1 MKTSYL
7 PPLIL
12 LLLALAVSVL
22 LGACSTS
29 KSNFRAVQTSDGRVG
44 VQTVTTAKDEEVM
57 AVAIEECKKLN
68 LDDTGKVLDLRERIK
83 EHRIKK
89 SVSVEDVF
97 KNYEL

>member
-1 MKTSYL
+1 
-7 PPLIL
+7 
-12 LLLALAVSVL
+12 
-22 LGACSTS
+22 
-29 KSNFRAVQTSDGRVG
+29 
-44 VQTVTTAKDEEVM
+44 
-57 AVAIEECKKLN
+57 